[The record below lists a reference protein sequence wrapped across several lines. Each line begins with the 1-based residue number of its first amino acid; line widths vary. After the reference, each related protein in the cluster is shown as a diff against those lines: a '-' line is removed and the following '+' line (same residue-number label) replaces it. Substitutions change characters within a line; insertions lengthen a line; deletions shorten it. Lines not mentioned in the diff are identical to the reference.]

1 MLGRIKRTLR
11 KQRRGAMSTV
21 DRQSGD
27 STTSI
32 IAPGMTITGD
42 CETEGTVR
50 IEGRIEGKIRAGK
63 SVVVG
68 RDAQIVGD
76 ILTHDAIIVGRVSG
90 SITAESRVELRADCN
105 IEGEIRS
112 PKVQMDEGAR
122 FNGQLHMEDPAKAPG
137 EGEGEGDRETKKR
150 KNQQQ
155 RKRPSGQDQR
165 GEHEVGHLK
174 NDEGDNGVDAGD
186 SEDAAASQLVNKG
199 PQPRSHMSPPPRSS
213 SRRSE

>member
-1 MLGRIKRTLR
+1 MLGRIKKTRR

-27 STTSI
+27 STVTT

-68 RDAQIVGD
+68 R
-76 ILTHDAIIVGRVSG
+76 VSG
-90 SITAESRVELRADCN
+90 SITAASRVELRADCD

-112 PKVQMDEGAR
+112 PRVQMDEGAR
-122 FNGQLHMEDPAKAPG
+122 FNGQLYMEDPAKASG
-137 EGEGEGDRETKKR
+137 ESEGDRETKKR

-165 GEHEVGHLK
+165 GEHEVSHLSVTPSSKKLARASPVLKEMRGCAK
-174 NDEGDNGVDAGD
+174 NATTPNLLSTQTPGI
-186 SEDAAASQLVNKG
+186 
-199 PQPRSHMSPPPRSS
+199 SS
-213 SRRSE
+213 S

>member
-1 MLGRIKRTLR
+1 
-11 KQRRGAMSTV
+11 MSTV

-27 STTSI
+27 SATSI

-42 CETEGTVR
+42 CESEGTVR

-76 ILTHDAIIVGRVSG
+76 ILTQDAIIVGRVSG
-90 SITAESRVELRADCN
+90 SITAESRVELRADCD

-137 EGEGEGDRETKKR
+137 ESEGEGDRETKKR
-150 KNQQQ
+150 TNQQQ

-165 GEHEVGHLK
+165 GEHEVG
-174 NDEGDNGVDAGD
+174 GGVVRNLRD
-186 SEDAAASQLVNKG
+186 
-199 PQPRSHMSPPPRSS
+199 
-213 SRRSE
+213 

>member
-1 MLGRIKRTLR
+1 
-11 KQRRGAMSTV
+11 MSTV

-27 STTSI
+27 STVTT

-50 IEGRIEGKIRAGK
+50 IEGRVEGKIRAGK

-90 SITAESRVELRADCN
+90 SITAESRVELRTDCD

-137 EGEGEGDRETKKR
+137 ESEGDRETKKR
-150 KNQQQ
+150 TNQHQ

-165 GEHEVGHLK
+165 GADDQGHRWTVVEVK
-174 NDEGDNGVDAGD
+174 RWSKTVKDC
-186 SEDAAASQLVNKG
+186 
-199 PQPRSHMSPPPRSS
+199 RT
-213 SRRSE
+213 